1 MPKEFADYSE
11 SEFKEGTKMTTTK
24 LFGNELIESI
34 KKEIEHYEEL
44 IQNRAERIE
53 LGMTDM
59 DDCFLS
65 EKVEQ
70 SAITEAKMQLEI
82 LSGDGCEER
91 DVVIDEDGEDVGAR
105 WVQTRYGSKVVARG
119 IFANSIKALCKK
131 TGWTEAKRRIPVWT
145 KWIPCG
151 YGLAGA
157 YSGYYA
163 KVRWHTNMKTGEY
176 VGFPE

>member
-1 MPKEFADYSE
+1 
-11 SEFKEGTKMTTTK
+11 MTTTK
-24 LFGNELIESI
+24 LFGAELTESI
-34 KKEIEHYEEL
+34 KKKIEHYEEL
-44 IQNRAERIE
+44 LRNRAERIA

-65 EKVEQ
+65 DKIERTSIQ
-70 SAITEAKMQLEI
+70 EAKLQLEI

-91 DVVIDEDGEDVGAR
+91 DVIIDEDGKDVGAR
-105 WVQTRYGSKVVARG
+105 WVQTRYGNRITARG
-119 IFANSIKALCKK
+119 IYASSAKALCKK
-131 TGWTEAKRRIPVWT
+131 TGWSEDKRRIPVWT

-151 YGLAGA
+151 SGLAGA